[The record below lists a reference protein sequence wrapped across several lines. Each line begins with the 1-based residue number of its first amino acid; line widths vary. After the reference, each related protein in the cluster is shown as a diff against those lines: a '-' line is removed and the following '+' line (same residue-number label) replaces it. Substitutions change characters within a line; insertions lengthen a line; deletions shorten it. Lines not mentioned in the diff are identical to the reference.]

1 MTPAPEDTREG
12 VHRSAVEYVGIH
24 GLAEFVPGMSIAAAL
39 LNPLSRVRWGDD
51 SRGVRAGDIV
61 VVTSKIVSKVEGRI
75 VLGDDRD
82 AAIDAETV
90 DELASRNHAT
100 GTTRIVRTRH
110 GLVMAAAG
118 VDASNCSEGVVLLLP
133 EDPDE
138 SASQL
143 RAELE
148 DALGVAPLGVIITD
162 TAGRAWRQGLVDIAI
177 GAAGVDVLED
187 LRGTRDASGR
197 ILTSTVNAVADAVA
211 AASELVR
218 AKSAG
223 VPVAV
228 VRGLAG
234 YVRDSDFGASDL
246 IRPLGE
252 DLFHV
257 GAQRARTEGAMA
269 AVSARRTV
277 RHFTDEAVASADV
290 EAAVAAAITAPSP
303 HHSTPWRFVLLSPET
318 RTRLL
323 DAMATRWRRD
333 LTDIDGMSEN
343 SVAARIARGDIL
355 RRAPE
360 VVLCFSDLGSAAH
373 TYPDPHRN
381 SYERDL
387 FLVAGG
393 AAVENLLIALSA
405 RGLGSAWISS
415 TVFCPEVVQAELRLP
430 PSWQPLGA
438 VAVGHPAEPPTDRD
452 PRDASQFLIRL

>member
-1 MTPAPEDTREG
+1 MTPSPEDIRAG
-12 VHRSAVEYVGIH
+12 LPRSAVEFVGID
-24 GLAEFVPGMSIAAAL
+24 GLAEFVPGMSIARAL
-39 LNPLSRVRWGDD
+39 LSPLGRMVWGDG

-75 VLGDDRD
+75 VIGDDRD
-82 AAIDAETV
+82 AAIEAETV
-90 DELASRNHAT
+90 DELARRSHAT

-110 GLVMAAAG
+110 GLVLAAAG
-118 VDASNCSEGVVLLLP
+118 VDSSNCRQGSVLLLP
-133 EDPDE
+133 LDPDR
-138 SASQL
+138 SALQL

-148 DALGVAPLGVIITD
+148 QTLGVAPLGVIITD

-187 LRGTRDASGR
+187 LRGTQDASGR
-197 ILTSTVNAVADAVA
+197 TLTTTVNAVADAVA

-218 AKSAG
+218 AKSSG

-228 VRGLAG
+228 VRGLASHVG
-234 YVRDSDFGASDL
+234 DSDLVASDL
-246 IRPLGE
+246 IRPVGE

-257 GAQRARTEGAMA
+257 GAERARAEGALA

-277 RHFTDEAVASADV
+277 RHFTDEAVVRADV

-303 HHSTPWRFVLLSPET
+303 HHSTPWRFVLLSAET

-323 DAMATRWRRD
+323 DAMATRWRHD
-333 LTDIDGMSEN
+333 LTDLDGMSEE
-343 SVAARIARGDIL
+343 SVAARIARGNIL

-360 VVLCFSDLGSAAH
+360 VVLCFSDLSGAAH
-373 TYPDPHRN
+373 TYPDPRRN
-381 SYERDL
+381 GYERDL

-415 TVFCPEVVQAELRLP
+415 TVFCPEVVQGELSLP

-438 VAVGHPAEPPTDRD
+438 VALGHPAEPPADRD
-452 PRDASQFLIRL
+452 PRDTSQFLIHR